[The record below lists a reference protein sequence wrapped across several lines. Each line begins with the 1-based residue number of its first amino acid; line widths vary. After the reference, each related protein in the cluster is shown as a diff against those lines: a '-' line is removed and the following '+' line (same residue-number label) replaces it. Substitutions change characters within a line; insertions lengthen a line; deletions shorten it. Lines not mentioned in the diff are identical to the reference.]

1 MKMPKSNVVLVSVDS
16 NSVLKGAKYFKN
28 LFQQLVDE
36 YKLSDF
42 VEVLETGSFGVYK
55 DGVIIAIY
63 PEEVYYEIKDA
74 ADVKKVVEE
83 HLLKGRRAKDLEL
96 DAELFTRKLSVEAKK
111 VVEETRIVLRNAGV
125 IDPTNINEY
134 IARDGYMALAKVLNE
149 MKPQEVVEVVKES
162 GLRGRGGAGFPTGL
176 KWEFTMK
183 TDADQKYV
191 ICNADEGEPGTFKD
205 RLIMEGD
212 PHSLIEAMTIAGYAV
227 GATKGYIYIRGEYYG
242 SIQNIQKAIKD
253 AYEYG
258 LLGEDILG
266 SGFTFHLAVRL
277 GAGAYVCG
285 EETALME
292 SIEGKAGRPRLK
304 PPYPPVSGLYSKPTV
319 INNVETFVNV
329 PQIILNGADWFK
341 SIGTESSPGTKVFSL
356 CGNIVNRGIVEAP
369 MGTTVRD
376 LIYKFGGG
384 IANGKA
390 LKMVQTGGT
399 AGTFIGPDKLDVPL
413 DFDSMKNYGVS
424 LGSGV
429 ILVIDEDNC
438 AVDVL
443 KNAME
448 FFEHESCGKCTPCRE
463 GTKMLV
469 HMLNDISKGKGKREY
484 LDAMKNIASTMLD
497 SAFCGLGQSVPVPLN
512 SMLNN
517 FEAEFLKHIES
528 KESPCGIC
536 KFEKP
541 KKKLVK
547 S

>member
-1 MKMPKSNVVLVSVDS
+1 MPKSNVVLVSVDS